1 MKQILLFLTICLA
14 TLPVSA
20 DEQSSLSHDSD
31 YTISDEADNNSAM
44 DEQTNLLP
52 GPDYIIG
59 PGDALEISVWKDPEL
74 TKTVMVLPDGKFSF
88 PLIGEVKAGGKT
100 VAELHKELKAGLNR
114 FVPDV
119 NLHVGV
125 QQVNSMVI
133 YVIGEVNSPG
143 RFGMNAN
150 VNVLQALTMAG
161 GLGEFADKD
170 EIRIFRQIGAH
181 TQIIDFDY
189 KTVINGKNL
198 EQNIILQRGDIIV
211 VP

>member
-1 MKQILLFLTICLA
+1 MRKAIMVVLMVLLMAA
-14 TLPVSA
+14 TTAAA
-20 DEQSSLSHDSD
+20 DEKKPKWVED
-31 YTISDEADNNSAM
+31 
-44 DEQTNLLP
+44 
-52 GPDYIIG
+52 DYIIG
-59 PGDALEISVWKDPEL
+59 PGDTLEVSVWKDPEL
-74 TKTVMVLPDGKFSF
+74 TKAVTVLPDGKFSF
-88 PLIGEVKAGGKT
+88 PLIGEVRAGGKT
-100 VAELHKELKAGLNR
+100 VAELHKELKTGLNR

-143 RFGMNAN
+143 RLGMNAN

-161 GLGEFADKD
+161 GLGEFADQDGIK
-170 EIRIFRQIGAH
+170 IFRQIGAH